1 MLSKKFQNEMLFLT
15 ELFFYYEMQFYM
27 ILSPSSN
34 EAKDFILDRM
44 GFFFL
49 AEAFHLFIYTFI

>member
-1 MLSKKFQNEMLFLT
+1 MLFLT
-15 ELFFYYEMQFYM
+15 ELFFHYEMQFYM

-49 AEAFHLFIYTFI
+49 AKAFHLFIYTFI